1 MSLRLRIISAILICA
16 AVSIAFVATPLLRGA
31 KQLIGEGSQREVQ
44 QIEER
49 IQTAIQMRVNTALS
63 MAQIVAAMP
72 RVKRA
77 VAKADR
83 KGLHR
88 LFVKNFTEVSAATG
102 VAQFQFHT
110 PDSHSLLRVHDPD
123 RHSDDLSATRK
134 SVALANETQ
143 QPVAGLEQTADG
155 LGIRGVSPVVNSK
168 THAGTVEFGLSLDET
183 FLAEVM
189 QGSDA
194 VLELYVLP
202 QGGLEQAGD
211 TSLPRITANY
221 SGEALLNT
229 SELRSY
235 LETSQAQGAVT
246 LDNVSYASAGQ
257 LINDFAGNPVAL
269 AHILVPQTGYA
280 AISTRVERNALIAS
294 IAALLI
300 SAVMAFW
307 LGTRLT
313 AKLAVLI
320 KGMKSLAD
328 GDNQICFKEFAKEKA
343 EIGEIAKRL
352 EVFRDGLQET
362 ETLRAAQ
369 EQQQREQEKLVHS
382 LASGLHRIAEG
393 DLNAR
398 ITEEVSES
406 YTELVSD
413 FNNAVDKLARVISE
427 IAQSA
432 NEVTASAQ
440 DIERSAED
448 LSRRTVTSAAT
459 LEETA
464 AALQQITSAVAD
476 SSEGAQ
482 SANNSGQTALE
493 RASSGA
499 AVVQDTVT
507 AMNEINDSADEIAR
521 ISTLID
527 DIAFQTNLLALNAGV
542 EAARAGSAGS
552 GFAVVAAE
560 VRSLA
565 QRTTEAA
572 REIGMLTTTSSER
585 VQQGV
590 ELVGQTGSSLDEIV
604 AAVDHVTQQISKIA
618 ELSEEQSRGLVEINT
633 AMRDLDSNTQRNA
646 GMFEHSSSA
655 SQRLLTQGIRLEN
668 LVQQFQF
675 SAPDMAP
682 VPTDLE
688 IETQSTRSAA

>member
-31 KQLIGEGSQREVQ
+31 KQLIGEGSHREVQ

-77 VAKADR
+77 MVKADR
-83 KGLHR
+83 KGLQR

-110 PDSHSLLRVHDPD
+110 PDAHSLLRVHDPE
-123 RHSDDLSATRK
+123 RHSDDLSVTRK
-134 SVALANETQ
+134 TVALANETQ

-155 LGIRGVSPVVNSK
+155 LGIRGVSPIVNSK
-168 THAGTVEFGLSLDET
+168 KHVGTIEFGLRLDEE
-183 FLAEVM
+183 FLAGVM
-189 QGSDA
+189 QDSDS

-202 QGGLEQAGD
+202 QGGAASD
-211 TSLPRITANY
+211 APPARISANY
-221 SGEALLNT
+221 TGEALLSPT
-229 SELRSY
+229 QLRSY
-235 LETSQAQGAVT
+235 FDQSQTEGAIT
-246 LDNVSYASAGQ
+246 LGDVDYASAGQ

-269 AHILVPQTGYA
+269 AHILVPQTGYGV
-280 AISTRVERNALIAS
+280 ISARVERNALIAS

-313 AKLAVLI
+313 AKLGVLI

-328 GDNQICFKEFAKEKA
+328 GDTQICFKEFATEKA
-343 EIGEIAKRL
+343 EIGEISKRL

-499 AVVQDTVT
+499 AVVQDTVS

-604 AAVDHVTQQISKIA
+604 AAVDHVTQQIRKIA

-646 GMFEHSSSA
+646 GMFEHSSNA

-675 SAPDMAP
+675 SAPDVAP
-682 VPTDLE
+682 VQADLH
-688 IETQSTRSAA
+688 IDTQATKSAA